1 MTSLKQYIDLYNAN
15 REAIEKNAPAA
26 MNALRA
32 QALKALD
39 GAHLPRR
46 GEENFEVTDV
56 DQMFAPDYGVNINR
70 VNLTADPSEA
80 FRCDVPNMSTWMFFF
95 YNDVFHASRKSPS
108 LPESVV
114 VEPFSV
120 AQHNH
125 PELLAK
131 HLGSV
136 APMQNASVALNTL
149 LAQEGLLVYIPKG
162 VVLDRPIQLVNIMNA
177 GGPIMAIR
185 RLLIVVGEQAQAT
198 MLVCDHTQNKQHQ
211 FLNNQVVEIVAQP
224 GARFDYYD
232 IEESTLNPRRYN
244 QHFVKQTEN
253 SDVLINTIT
262 LTNGITRND
271 IVVNVDGEGA
281 ETHVY
286 GMAIEGNDQQ
296 IDNYTF
302 IGHNKPHCNSN
313 ELFKYVLD
321 DNAVGGFTGRIL
333 VAEGSE
339 KVEAYQAN
347 RNIVASDTAKIHT
360 KPQLEIYCDD
370 VKCSHG
376 TAIGQLNQDAIFY
389 MQQRGIPLD
398 QARTLLMQAFMN
410 DVIDK
415 VRVESLRNRLQHLVE
430 KRFCGQLNHCS
441 DCMNACRE
449 TAEKKD

>member
-1 MTSLKQYIDLYNAN
+1 M
-15 REAIEKNAPAA
+15 
-26 MNALRA
+26 
-32 QALKALD
+32 
-39 GAHLPRR
+39 
-46 GEENFEVTDV
+46 
-56 DQMFAPDYGVNINR
+56 
-70 VNLTADPSEA
+70 
-80 FRCDVPNMSTWMFFF
+80 
-95 YNDVFHASRKSPS
+95 
-108 LPESVV
+108 
-114 VEPFSV
+114 
-120 AQHNH
+120 
-125 PELLAK
+125 
-131 HLGSV
+131 
-136 APMQNASVALNTL
+136 
-149 LAQEGLLVYIPKG
+149 
-162 VVLDRPIQLVNIMNA
+162 
-177 GGPIMAIR
+177 
-185 RLLIVVGEQAQAT
+185 
-198 MLVCDHTQNKQHQ
+198 
-211 FLNNQVVEIVAQP
+211 
-224 GARFDYYD
+224 
-232 IEESTLNPRRYN
+232 
-244 QHFVKQTEN
+244 KQTEN

>member
-26 MNALRA
+26 INALRA

-95 YNDVFHASRKSPS
+95 YNDVFHASRKSTS

-232 IEESTLNPRRYN
+232 IEESTLNTRRYN

-302 IGHNKPHCNSN
+302 IGHNKPH
-313 ELFKYVLD
+313 
-321 DNAVGGFTGRIL
+321 
-333 VAEGSE
+333 
-339 KVEAYQAN
+339 
-347 RNIVASDTAKIHT
+347 
-360 KPQLEIYCDD
+360 
-370 VKCSHG
+370 
-376 TAIGQLNQDAIFY
+376 
-389 MQQRGIPLD
+389 
-398 QARTLLMQAFMN
+398 
-410 DVIDK
+410 
-415 VRVESLRNRLQHLVE
+415 
-430 KRFCGQLNHCS
+430 
-441 DCMNACRE
+441 
-449 TAEKKD
+449 